1 MARAS
6 VFPSWGRRKHPR
18 PDNRENREDEALKRT
33 RIATALAV
41 VAVALTAADDPKT
54 QTIEARGLK
63 IQAPST
69 WKKVTPA
76 SQMRAAQL
84 RVEPTNGDA
93 YPADL
98 VVFVFPGGGGGVE
111 QTLERWRKL
120 FKDADGQAPKIETKK
135 IQAKGGEVTRAETSG
150 DYQPSSGPGFPA
162 DPARANARLLGAIL
176 LTDDAGYFIRM
187 VGPDKTMKGL
197 APQFDEMIKSLEL
210 AK

>member
-1 MARAS
+1 MKP
-6 VFPSWGRRKHPR
+6 V
-18 PDNRENREDEALKRT
+18 
-33 RIATALAV
+33 RIAALAA
-41 VAVALTAADDPKT
+41 VAVALIAADDPKT

-69 WKKVTPA
+69 WKKITPA

-84 RVEPTNGDA
+84 RAEPLEGDS

-111 QTLERWRKL
+111 QNLERWRKL
-120 FKDADGQAPKIETKK
+120 FKDANGEAPKIETRK
-135 IQAKGGEVTRAETSG
+135 IAAKGGEVTRAETFG
-150 DYQPSSGPGFPA
+150 NYQPSSGPGFPA
-162 DPARANARLLGAIL
+162 EPARPDARLLGAIL
-176 LTDDAGYFIRM
+176 VTDDAGYFIRM